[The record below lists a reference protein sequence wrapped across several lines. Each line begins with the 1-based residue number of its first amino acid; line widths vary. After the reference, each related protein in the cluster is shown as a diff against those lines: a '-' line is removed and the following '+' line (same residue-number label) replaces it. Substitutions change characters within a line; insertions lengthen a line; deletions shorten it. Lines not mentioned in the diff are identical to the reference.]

1 MKSFDRV
8 FGLIFF
14 VFTAVF
20 SYGTVFTSSD
30 GQFSIDMPAG
40 WVNAKSAVENSV
52 LSITKGASRLD
63 FKIRPDCANEACIEQ
78 KMNDDLLDVKS
89 RKMKVLANTYTGD
102 EIKRVEFSTGEPFLY
117 INFSTS
123 KTDYSAG
130 YFIINK
136 RAYSVLAQNVTY
148 AESDLYFS
156 YISPKADKGG
166 YDTYALPQVQEETI
180 AGAVKDFKTED
191 GAPAVSLPAAQVSA
205 PHGTGAPA
213 QVKARPKINRHD
225 VLEKIKEGFKT
236 HKNFSFVSKNMPSS
250 IRSLGRVFDI
260 AVLVF
265 IIYAALLFLFLVLKI
280 FTRGGAPELV
290 VNPASPYPIK
300 FKRLYGTPSLIFRAR
315 DNQGATFLSF
325 TTRWGAVFQ
334 FFGAAFIMLCV
345 FFMCAASVNETFNF
359 IKINQAHYM
368 TVYSVS
374 ALILALG
381 VFIWVLGAVIALV
394 TLREFTLYNKNG
406 KKSVYVLQKGYGIKK
421 EVYTVYYAHT
431 KENLTF
437 ERGKFSLKRKWR
449 MFDSQGDEMAVIEE
463 ISALR
468 SVCRKIFGHMW
479 GLFRASYKVSGV
491 LDSSGFIYSH
501 HTVFNEF
508 TANID
513 KPQAL
518 DALDLLV
525 AALIINIRDQDAWHP
540 SIN

>member
-1 MKSFDRV
+1 MKIFGRTS
-8 FGLIFF
+8 GLIFF
-14 VFTAVF
+14 ILTAVF
-20 SYGTVFTSSD
+20 SYAAVFTSSD

-40 WVNAKSAVENSV
+40 WATAKTTVENSV
-52 LSITKGASRLD
+52 LSITKGASRID
-63 FKIRPDCANEACIEQ
+63 FKIRPDCANEDCITQ

-89 RKMKVLANTYTGD
+89 RKMTVLANTYTGE
-102 EIKRVEFSTGEPFLY
+102 EIKNVEFSTGEPFLY
-117 INFSTS
+117 INFSTP

-130 YFIINK
+130 YFMINK

-166 YDTYALPQVQEETI
+166 YDTYALPQVQEENI
-180 AGAVKDFKTED
+180 KDFKNPQTD
-191 GAPAVSLPAAQVSA
+191 TAAAPQASAPSAVPAANTAPAPAVS
-205 PHGTGAPA
+205 
-213 QVKARPKINRHD
+213 ARPKISRHD
-225 VLEKIKEGFKT
+225 IHKKLKEIFET
-236 HKNFSFVSKNMPSS
+236 HKNFTFVSKNMPPSV
-250 IRSLGRVFDI
+250 RSLGRIFDV

-265 IIYAALLFLFLVLKI
+265 IIYAALLFLFLLLRV
-280 FTRGGAPELV
+280 FVRGRAPELV

-315 DNQGATFLSF
+315 DNQGAAFLSF
-325 TTRWGAVFQ
+325 TTRWGGVFQ
-334 FFGAAFIMLCV
+334 FFGAAFIILCV
-345 FFMCAASVNETFNF
+345 LFMCAASFNETFDL
-359 IKINQAHYM
+359 IKINPARYM

-374 ALILALG
+374 ALILAIG
-381 VFIWVLGAVIALV
+381 IFVWALGAVISLV

-406 KKSVYVLQKGYGIKK
+406 KKSVYVLQKGYGITK

-431 KENLTF
+431 KETMTF
-437 ERGKFSLKRKWR
+437 ERAKFSFKRKWR

-463 ISALR
+463 TSALR
-468 SVCRKIFGHMW
+468 SLCRKIFGHMW

-491 LDSSGFIYSH
+491 LDSTGFIYNH
-501 HTVFNEF
+501 HTVFDEF

-525 AALIINIRDQDAWHP
+525 AALIINIRDQDFWHP